1 MKRQPIRKASE
12 LGQPVAQA
20 AKAVSVPAGA
30 DKAAEPLLEP
40 TSRLTIDLP
49 ANLHATM
56 KVSCKKRKVAIAH
69 EVMQLL
75 EWHYR
80 GGPALERPEPVLDD
94 LRQAAPD
101 RAVLGTS
108 LEPKIENGKVKE
120 RMVRTAFT
128 VPASLHHLISVG
140 SSARGTKI
148 ADELRQLFANHYLGP
163 GSID

>member
-12 LGQPVAQA
+12 LGQPAAQA
-20 AKAVSVPAGA
+20 TETAPKSAGA
-30 DKAAEPLLEP
+30 DNAAEPLLEP

-49 ANLHATM
+49 ANLHAAM

-69 EVMQLL
+69 EVLQLL

-80 GGPALERPEPVLDD
+80 GGPALEQPEPVLDD

-108 LEPKIENGKVKE
+108 LEPTIENGKVKE

-140 SSARGTKI
+140 SSARGMKI
-148 ADELRQLFANHYLGP
+148 ADELRQLFADHYLGA
-163 GSID
+163 GSTD

>member
-12 LGQPVAQA
+12 LGQAA
-20 AKAVSVPAGA
+20 AKAADTAPAPAGA
-30 DKAAEPLLEP
+30 DNAAEPILEP

-49 ANLHATM
+49 ASLHAAM
-56 KVSCKKRKVAIAH
+56 KVSCKKRKVAMAH

-80 GGPALERPEPVLDD
+80 GGSALEQPEPVLDD

-108 LEPKIENGKVKE
+108 LEPKMDNGKLKE

-128 VPASLHHLISVG
+128 VPASLHQVISVG

-148 ADELRQLFANHYLGP
+148 ADEVRQLFSGHYLGP
-163 GSID
+163 GSIE